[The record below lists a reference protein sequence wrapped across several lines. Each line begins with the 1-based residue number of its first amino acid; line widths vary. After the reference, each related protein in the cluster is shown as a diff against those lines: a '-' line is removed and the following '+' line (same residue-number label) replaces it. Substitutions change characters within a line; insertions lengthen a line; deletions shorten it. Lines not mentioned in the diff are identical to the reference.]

1 MELRPVQPYEPD
13 TQQHTPHTI
22 TVDLDGDEH
31 AHFVLTE
38 ALSEWASIQRD
49 QAAHDPDS
57 AESRHEWAE
66 TADRLREQVE
76 AAL

>member
-1 MELRPVQPYEPD
+1 MEIRPLQPDEPD
-13 TQQHTPHTI
+13 TPQRKPHAVTL
-22 TVDLDGDEH
+22 DLDGA

-49 QAAHDPDS
+49 RAANDPDS
-57 AESRHEWAE
+57 ADSRHEWANL
-66 TADRLREQVE
+66 ADALREQVE